1 MLEYLLA
8 IGLIFIA
15 LVSWL
20 KVQETARRFAA
31 QHPEFGP
38 AREEGGGCGGSSC
51 SCSQGQ
57 CSSKH
62 EVVLQRQHRE
72 REA

>member
-1 MLEYLLA
+1 MLDYVVA
-8 IGLIFIA
+8 VVLIFAA
-15 LVSWL
+15 LIGWL

-31 QHPEFGP
+31 RHPQLGP
-38 AREEGGGCGGSSC
+38 AREEGGGCGSSC

-62 EVVLQRQHRE
+62 EVVLQPQHRE
-72 REA
+72 HAS